1 MIRRGF
7 GRGLSNTSSI
17 KNNGQNSIKPRMI
30 SDEYKRAGPGPED
43 CIDEEYGCFHRRRWY
58 IFTVMIDQVIIAL
71 LNLFDEL
78 MIKVHYFGD
87 TNSLYVQTSKD

>member
-1 MIRRGF
+1 M
-7 GRGLSNTSSI
+7 
-17 KNNGQNSIKPRMI
+17 
-30 SDEYKRAGPGPED
+30 
-43 CIDEEYGCFHRRRWY
+43 
-58 IFTVMIDQVIIAL
+58 VMIDQVIIALL